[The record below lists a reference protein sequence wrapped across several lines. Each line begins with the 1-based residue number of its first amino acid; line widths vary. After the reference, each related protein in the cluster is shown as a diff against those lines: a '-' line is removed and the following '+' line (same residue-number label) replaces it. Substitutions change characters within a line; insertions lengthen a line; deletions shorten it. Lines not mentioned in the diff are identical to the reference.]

1 MKFKEWFVKSEI
13 IFNEGQAEDLIERNP
28 ELKIAYDSGVINP
41 NYLKWLLKAKEHE
54 PIEDVFPLIKS
65 FEEKK
70 NRLDKKDIN
79 AYTNP
84 NELRLALEE
93 LGISKTQA
101 EKQLKEEEAKKIGQF
116 GDWIVVMPE
125 TIASSCQYGR
135 GTTWCTTA
143 TQSANMFLNIVMD
156 PSNKII
162 LYYLINKNVDPKAN
176 PNGKISLAYL
186 NNIPYL
192 DGRNGGLTVN
202 ADNDG
207 INERKLKQI
216 LKDQYEP
223 IIKAT
228 TEHAK
233 SLNGSHPLKTKI
245 EKIIESNNLEE
256 FKNFISKLTQEEFKN
271 SIDSFAS
278 YTLPLNFI
286 EFLIK
291 KYGEEIDSS
300 TIYRLLSANQFKKM
314 EIAEKII
321 EEFPNLSPQSMET
334 ILIHMPHDVE
344 RIAKKLGSDNIKR
357 LYNDPNPYTKITILK
372 HLINNLENPRNAI
385 ISSLGEEFIDSV
397 DVKGIQYVMSQYW
410 RNLENFKKAVD
421 VFGTKNLQKLKS
433 VNIWN
438 ILNQY
443 DNLKRDLVLSILR
456 QHIPEENFDDDY
468 MPPPRIIG
476 GGIIRRK

>member
-125 TIASSCQYGR
+125 TITSSCQYGR

-192 DGRNGGLTVN
+192 
-202 ADNDG
+202 
-207 INERKLKQI
+207 
-216 LKDQYEP
+216 
-223 IIKAT
+223 
-228 TEHAK
+228 
-233 SLNGSHPLKTKI
+233 
-245 EKIIESNNLEE
+245 
-256 FKNFISKLTQEEFKN
+256 
-271 SIDSFAS
+271 
-278 YTLPLNFI
+278 
-286 EFLIK
+286 
-291 KYGEEIDSS
+291 
-300 TIYRLLSANQFKKM
+300 LS
-314 EIAEKII
+314 
-321 EEFPNLSPQSMET
+321 
-334 ILIHMPHDVE
+334 LIH
-344 RIAKKLGSDNIKR
+344 I
-357 LYNDPNPYTKITILK
+357 
-372 HLINNLENPRNAI
+372 
-385 ISSLGEEFIDSV
+385 
-397 DVKGIQYVMSQYW
+397 
-410 RNLENFKKAVD
+410 
-421 VFGTKNLQKLKS
+421 
-433 VNIWN
+433 
-438 ILNQY
+438 
-443 DNLKRDLVLSILR
+443 
-456 QHIPEENFDDDY
+456 
-468 MPPPRIIG
+468 
-476 GGIIRRK
+476 